1 MHGLHGAATACET
14 GGDRPLDSSSGTIAW
29 PDAHHSC
36 CVLVTCGTPLPH
48 RPHIRVCIQDG
59 LAFGQLALRQVS
71 ACVLAGRS
79 DTRLLA
85 FWWTNAVHLRGF
97 LQSLSL
103 AMAQAT
109 GETGT
114 NDEAPKHWA
123 AEVSTPPACCHNRPP
138 PPPPPTVWFGLACL
152 PACPPS
158 YTKHVLLP
166 FSARCLCQRF

>member
-1 MHGLHGAATACET
+1 M
-14 GGDRPLDSSSGTIAW
+14 DSSSGTIAW

-36 CVLVTCGTPLPH
+36 CVLVTCATPLPH
-48 RPHIRVCIQDG
+48 RPHIRACIQDG

-138 PPPPPTVWFGLACL
+138 PPTPPPSHTSLALL
-152 PACPPS
+152 PPAPPS
-158 YTKHVLLP
+158 RP
-166 FSARCLCQRF
+166 FSLTTTSPHLTHKHNNKVCQHEVDLRQSSPSHK